1 MTLSYFMVLAIGLW
15 LGKRQAMKGLHVG
28 VEIQQECV
36 LFPLFFIV
44 YMNWGLGGTNAATLM
59 STSRSKIAQSVA
71 YYLLMI

>member
-1 MTLSYFMVLAIGLW
+1 MVSSYMPLSYFMVLAIGLW

-44 YMNWGLGGTNAATLM
+44 YMNWIDKCSHTDEYVTIGNC
-59 STSRSKIAQSVA
+59 
-71 YYLLMI
+71 